1 MKKHYYLLAGFGV
14 LYALL
19 YFTAYTPQYIEGDDA
34 TTILYHL
41 CGRNADIQ
49 TPYAAYH
56 SGFDFLLS
64 FFPADEVTLRQVA
77 IGLSFVFGFLSL
89 VGCAL
94 FLHEIF
100 PKSRA
105 VWAFSALLPFALPD
119 MLFHS
124 LILNAS
130 NISLAFAL
138 ASLTLFVRYLRKP
151 KPAFLIA
158 SAVCVAIA
166 IPFRWSM
173 LTIFPVFY
181 AIVLGLPE
189 FSSVPNFKRTMLHSA
204 ITLLL
209 AVGAIALSGYSPV
222 AVYEIILWGGSFMDN
237 AERSILSMLATGSAF
252 LTPVFGLLLAIGFW
266 AIFKTD
272 RRHWRNHLA
281 LIGLS
286 VFPFVLL
293 GFFPALKFFLT
304 LLPML
309 LIVAFAGFEALSAKR
324 WAMTGIVALTAM
336 IWLVGIQIEATGT
349 LAGPGFSQEFAQKSN
364 TQSATENANPDARVK
379 INKVYPAFGGGFYMP
394 MLEGPRPLYGY
405 AHVLFGGEWKKHLL
419 DFTAERNLMLEKIQ
433 TPGVKYLQDRRTAFV
448 QCDLYRLGYATNQP
462 YQTGQDL
469 LYRDFIRNGD
479 TLRVNIVPDNVSK
492 AEFASDYLKMK
503 PNTVYRSAYSSSVL
517 ALTQQIPGLEV
528 IGPYTVF
535 SPPTKKS
542 QP

>member
-1 MKKHYYLLAGFGV
+1 MKKRYSLLAGYGV
-14 LYALL
+14 LFALL

-49 TPYAAYH
+49 TPYAPYH
-56 SGFDFLLS
+56 SGFDFVLS
-64 FFPADEVTLRQVA
+64 FFPADEVLLRQVS

-94 FLHEIF
+94 FLNEIF
-100 PKSRA
+100 PGRRA
-105 VWAFSALLPFALPD
+105 VWAFLALLPFALPD

-138 ASLTLFVRYLRKP
+138 ASLILFVRYLRKP
-151 KPAFLIA
+151 KPALLVA
-158 SAVCVAIA
+158 SAVCLAVA

-189 FSSVPNFKRTMLHSA
+189 FSSVANFKRTIVHSV
-204 ITLLL
+204 ISLSM
-209 AVGAIALSGYSPV
+209 AVGAIAISGYSPV

-237 AERSILSMLATGSAF
+237 AERSMLSMLATGSAF

-266 AIFKTD
+266 TIFVTD

-281 LIGLS
+281 LTGLS

-309 LIVAFAGFEALSAKR
+309 LIVAYTGFQTLATKR
-324 WAMTGIVALTAM
+324 WALGGVVALTALV
-336 IWLVGIQIEATGT
+336 WLVGIGIEATGT

-364 TQSATENANPDARVK
+364 TQSSTENANPDARVR
-379 INKVYPAFGGGFYMP
+379 INKIYPAFGGGFYMP

-405 AHVLFGGEWKKHLL
+405 AHVLFGGEWKQHLN
-419 DFTAERNLMLEKIQ
+419 DFTAERYLMLDRIQ
-433 TPGVKYLQDRRTAFV
+433 KPGVGYLQDRRTAFV
-448 QCDLYRLGYATNQP
+448 QCDLFRLGYATNQS
-462 YQTGQDL
+462 YQTGRDL
-469 LYRDFIRNGD
+469 LYRDFVKDGD

-492 AEFASDYLKMK
+492 AQFAAEYLKAN
-503 PNTVYRSAYSSSVL
+503 PNTVYRSAYSSSIL
-517 ALTQQIPGLEV
+517 ALTQQIPELEI

-535 SPPTKKS
+535 SPINQKK
-542 QP
+542 